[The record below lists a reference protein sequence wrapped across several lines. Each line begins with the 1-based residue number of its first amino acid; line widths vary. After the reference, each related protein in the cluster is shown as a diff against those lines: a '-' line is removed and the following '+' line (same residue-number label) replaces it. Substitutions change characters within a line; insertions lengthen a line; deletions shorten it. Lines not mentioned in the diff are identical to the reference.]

1 MSVQLTI
8 QLIMTILITVQIV
21 IGYRT
26 IRQMTKFKAQQF
38 HIQWLIDH
46 YNRSTES
53 AAN

>member
-1 MSVQLTI
+1 MSVQFAI
-8 QLIMTILITVQIV
+8 QLIMTILIVLQIV

-46 YNRSTES
+46 DNKSTES
-53 AAN
+53 TTK